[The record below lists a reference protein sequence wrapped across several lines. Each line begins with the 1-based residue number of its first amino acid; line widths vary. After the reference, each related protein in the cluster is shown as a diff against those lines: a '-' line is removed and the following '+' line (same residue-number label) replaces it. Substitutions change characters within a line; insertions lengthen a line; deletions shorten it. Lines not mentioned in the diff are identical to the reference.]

1 MKRMCC
7 FNLLG
12 GLALSLMTFIVWWH
26 WEWVVSSSE
35 ESGSTILRNLGFVY
49 GGLIA
54 IWIAVWRGV
63 VADRQAEASKRQAQ
77 SSLEQAKA
85 AQDQAETSQRSLL
98 NERYQRQN
106 RGRC

>member
-12 GLALSLMTFIVWWH
+12 GLVLSLMTFIVWWH

-35 ESGSTILRNLGFVY
+35 ESGSTILRNLGIVY

-54 IWIAVWRGV
+54 IWVAVWRSVERKQG
-63 VADRQAEASKRQAQ
+63 
-77 SSLEQAKA
+77 
-85 AQDQAETSQRSLL
+85 TLL
-98 NERYQRQN
+98 NYWN
-106 RGRC
+106 YLTGPF